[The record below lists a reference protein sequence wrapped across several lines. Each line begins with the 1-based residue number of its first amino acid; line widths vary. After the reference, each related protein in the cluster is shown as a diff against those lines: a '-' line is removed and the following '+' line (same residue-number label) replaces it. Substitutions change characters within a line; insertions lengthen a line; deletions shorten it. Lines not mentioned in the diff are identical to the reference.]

1 LGWGAYVL
9 AAMILGIS
17 LLMVSNVRYPSF
29 KKIDL
34 KTKANVWTLLG
45 TAVLL
50 GVIMN
55 FKVYAPA
62 VIFVIYL
69 LIPVF
74 RWFKKSEEA
83 GELKS

>member
-1 LGWGAYVL
+1 
-9 AAMILGIS
+9 
-17 LLMVSNVRYPSF
+17 
-29 KKIDL
+29 
-34 KTKANVWTLLG
+34 
-45 TAVLL
+45 
-50 GVIMN
+50 MN

-83 GELKS
+83 GELES